1 MPDQT
6 NDSQKE
12 VKVEDLL
19 RLKRTERPDD
29 KFWGQFDRELHQ
41 RMLQTLVKKDPLH
54 LQIWR
59 MLSGRLTQSIG
70 VVTAA
75 AFLALMVVRPAF
87 VGTGDVHTTIAQNE
101 PETVLSVQPEVVVEV
116 ARSNVNLPTNLEG
129 PRDYSIQGIS
139 ATVESQGSSFTR
151 DFEMDGFQLALD
163 VDYSTDAATA
173 RPSFG
178 STGVAT
184 TLVY

>member
-1 MPDQT
+1 MSQNI
-6 NDSQKE
+6 NDSQKQ

-19 RLKRTERPDD
+19 RFKRAERPDD
-29 KFWGQFDRELHQ
+29 AFWGEFDRELHQ

-59 MLSGRLTQSIG
+59 TLSGRLTQSIG
-70 VVTAA
+70 VACAA
-75 AFLALMVVRPAF
+75 AFLALMVVRPVF
-87 VGTGDVHTTIAQNE
+87 IGTGTAAVSVAQ
-101 PETVLSVQPEVVVEV
+101 VDQVALVQTADVEV
-116 ARSNVNLPTNLEG
+116 AMSDLEVSVIDADH
-129 PRDYSIQGIS
+129 DYSIEGIS
-139 ATVESQGSSFTR
+139 ANVESSDESFTR
-151 DFEMDGFQLALD
+151 EFGMEGFQLAKD
-163 VDYSTDAATA
+163 ADYSSDVASM

>member
-1 MPDQT
+1 MSQNT

-19 RLKRTERPDD
+19 RLKRAERPDD
-29 KFWGQFDRELHQ
+29 AFWGEFDKELHQ

-59 MLSGRLTQSIG
+59 TLSGRLTQSVG
-70 VVTAA
+70 VACAA

-87 VGTGDVHTTIAQNE
+87 IGTTTADISVARVEGSAAAQ
-101 PETVLSVQPEVVVEV
+101 LAVVEV
-116 ARSNVNLPTNLEG
+116 AMSDLDVSVIEG
-129 PRDYSIQGIS
+129 ARDYSIEGIS
-139 ATVESQGSSFTR
+139 ADVESSDARFTR
-151 DFEMDGFQLALD
+151 EFGMEGFEMAMDA
-163 VDYSTDAATA
+163 DYSSDVASM

-184 TLVY
+184 TLIY

>member
-1 MPDQT
+1 MSDLK

-19 RLKRTERPDD
+19 RLKRAERPDD
-29 KFWGQFDRELHQ
+29 AFWGDFDQELHQ

-59 MLSGRLTQSIG
+59 TLSGRFTQSLG
-70 VVTAA
+70 VACAA
-75 AFLALMVVRPAF
+75 VFLGLMVVRPAF
-87 VGTGDVHTTIAQNE
+87 IGTTTAEIS
-101 PETVLSVQPEVVVEV
+101 SVASVEAVATTEAVVVEV
-116 ARSNVNLPTNLEG
+116 AMSDLDDSALEATT
-129 PRDYSIQGIS
+129 DYSIEGIS
-139 ATVESQGSSFTR
+139 ADVESQDATFTR
-151 DFEMDGFQLALD
+151 DFAMDGFQLALD
-163 VDYSTDAATA
+163 ADYSSDVASA